1 MQIYLKYLFSSFN
14 NYLLKRNRSLLLGSG
29 RTVESKAD
37 DSDLTEFTVQCS
49 ETDRHRGS
57 YNKCVKC
64 YNGQVLPWSC
74 AWCLEDCFLLVCL
87 ITEHKHP
94 CLGCHYSPIPKP
106 SSFTCV
112 VSSSPS
118 LSLSINSLWSCLPSP
133 LGLHTTRAETQ
144 ASSLCVPS
152 AQHHAWVMDTL
163 SKSMLNQLALSS
175 DSGFFLFG

>member
-1 MQIYLKYLFSSFN
+1 M
-14 NYLLKRNRSLLLGSG
+14 
-29 RTVESKAD
+29 ESKAD
-37 DSDLTEFTVQCS
+37 DPDLMEFTVQCS

-112 VSSSPS
+112 VSPSPS
-118 LSLSINSLWSCLPSP
+118 LSLLIHCGLACLLPWVCTPPGQRLKP
-133 LGLHTTRAETQ
+133 LPYVFPVLSTMPG
-144 ASSLCVPS
+144 S
-152 AQHHAWVMDTL
+152 WTL
-163 SKSMLNQLALSS
+163 SVNQC
-175 DSGFFLFG
+175 